1 MPRFVFYSFF
11 LSHLSSQITRRR
23 EERKKQGNKKKRI
36 LKACQS
42 FDNTSPVPL
51 ERSRWE
57 EFNDIKKGH
66 QWWPERATRDV
77 RRQMSPE
84 TFWSDRVAHYDH
96 RSWPSLIL
104 LDSSRRYLSNS
115 TSSVI
120 IKILV
125 YLWDFFFLVF
135 LSFLSFYCKLCQYI
149 LELKSHRWSHKCCFS
164 NMRR

>member
-104 LDSSRRYLSNS
+104 LDLSRRYLSNS
-115 TSSVI
+115 TSNVI
-120 IKILV
+120 IKISV
-125 YLWDFFFLVF
+125 YLWDFFFP
-135 LSFLSFYCKLCQYI
+135 
-149 LELKSHRWSHKCCFS
+149 CFS
-164 NMRR
+164 LFLFSLL